1 MIDSIHT
8 KTDEI
13 KSALLKFKS
22 GQQKNESVQKP
33 GSFQKF
39 GRQLEVVFET
49 SADGI
54 WICSGQGK
62 ILALNRAS
70 ERLNGVK
77 AKDVIGKDVSV
88 MVNKN
93 IVDTNI
99 TPDVIKTKQ
108 AISKMQYIKR
118 TGRHLMVTGT
128 PAFDN
133 NGNVELV
140 VVNER
145 DTTEL
150 NSLQK
155 ELKQIQ
161 LEKKQILSK
170 LNSFKLMDGVN
181 LSIVSEAPIM
191 NQTLETALK
200 LSQHEVSNILILGE
214 TGVGK
219 GLMCKYIQQNSP
231 RNNNA
236 FIKINC
242 AALPENL
249 LEAELFGYESGAF
262 TGANKKGKL
271 GLFEVANKGILF
283 LDEIGDMPLSIQS
296 KLLKYLDDHEI
307 MRLGGT
313 KAKKIDC
320 LIVAATNKDLN
331 VLVKEKL
338 FRRDLLHRVNNFVIK
353 IPPLRERSDDI
364 LALTHL
370 FLGESNNKYNIKKG
384 IHQKGM
390 KALQS
395 HHFPGNTR
403 ELKNL
408 IEEATLLSNKTFID
422 HYLIDKLKD
431 NRQEFMHTEQT
442 RHITKRSSLQSKLNM
457 IEKELLSEAIM
468 QCNSTT
474 ELAKQ
479 LSISQATASRKM
491 KKYGLNFRTKR

>member
-1 MIDSIHT
+1 MTDSIQ
-8 KTDEI
+8 I
-13 KSALLKFKS
+13 K
-22 GQQKNESVQKP
+22 QKKNKYVQKLS
-33 GSFQKF
+33 SFQKF
-39 GRQLEVVFET
+39 GHQLEVVFET

-54 WICSGQGK
+54 WICSWEGK

-88 MVNKN
+88 MVDKN
-93 IVDTNI
+93 IVDVNI
-99 TPDVIKTKQ
+99 TPDVINRKQ

-128 PAFDN
+128 PAFDDS
-133 NGNVELV
+133 GNLELV

-145 DTTEL
+145 DMTEL

-155 ELKQIQ
+155 ELKKVQF
-161 LEKKQILSK
+161 EKKQILNK
-170 LNSFKLMDGVN
+170 LKSFKLMDDSASG
-181 LSIVSEAPIM
+181 IVSEAFIM
-191 NQTLETALK
+191 NQTFETALK
-200 LSQHEVSNILILGE
+200 LSKHEVSNILILGA

-236 FIKINC
+236 FVKINC
-242 AALPENL
+242 AALPESL
-249 LEAELFGYESGAF
+249 LEAELFGYERGAF
-262 TGANKKGKL
+262 TGASEKGKP
-271 GLFEVANKGILF
+271 GLFEVANNGTLF

-313 KAKKIDC
+313 KTQKIDC
-320 LIVAATNKDLN
+320 LIIAATNKNLN
-331 VLVKEKL
+331 VLVKEKR
-338 FRRDLLHRVNNFVIK
+338 FRRDLLHRINNFVIK

-370 FLGESNNKYNIKKG
+370 FLEGYNNKYNTKKEL
-384 IHQKGM
+384 HQEGM
-390 KALQS
+390 KALHS

-408 IEEATLLSNKTFID
+408 IEEATLLSNETFID

-431 NRQEFMHTEQT
+431 NRQKFMNTEQT
-442 RHITKRSSLQSKLNM
+442 RHITKGSSLQSKLNM
-457 IEKELLSEAIM
+457 IEKELLSEAVM
-468 QCNSTT
+468 QCSSTT

-491 KKYGLNFRTKR
+491 KKYGLKFRTKQ